1 MSASLVNFNQD
12 VAGLILVTVVA
23 ISFRE
28 QLGRIT
34 NKHLFVSICLALT
47 TSFITC
53 LANSA
58 ADSMTITDD
67 MFPAFVDF
75 LWLPG
80 LTTVATFGLL
90 SYHTTYRSVLLIFP
104 HKKSAPVIVGAI
116 ICFIEVAVNLA
127 DLSFFQ
133 MNLKSMSPDPDPR
146 NQKTSMFMI
155 VYVSTVDTLF
165 FTLSQVRIISSWKQ
179 MNKVEVGIVHYIDA
193 ILRCACY
200 SGSVFLFFM
209 TASGLFFPAS
219 QGWIYMYIAPSL
231 MCIVLLTDSDRVRK
245 LIDTLQ
251 GKSTGTKTS
260 GGGQTSVAASSRRST
275 VVPPQ

>member
-12 VAGLILVTVVA
+12 VAGLILVTVVV

-47 TSFITC
+47 TSFIT
-53 LANSA
+53 
-58 ADSMTITDD
+58 
-67 MFPAFVDF
+67 F
-75 LWLPG
+75 
-80 LTTVATFGLL
+80 TTVATFGLL

-104 HKKSAPVIVGAI
+104 HNKSAPVIVGAI

-127 DLSFFQ
+127 DLTFFQ
-133 MNLKSMSPDPDPR
+133 MNMKSMSPDPDPR

-165 FTLSQVRIISSWKQ
+165 FILSQQ

-209 TASGLFFPAS
+209 TASGLFFPA
-219 QGWIYMYIAPSL
+219 IYMYIAPSL

-260 GGGQTSVAASSRRST
+260 GGGQTSAASFRRST
-275 VVPPQ
+275 MVPPE